1 MIILNAN
8 FAYAEQITDP
18 YPVINNKVQFN
29 VKYLINGSGDANNP
43 NLSPYTAF
51 DIKGTWKET
60 TNSEDPDSRE
70 TGRVAMNQAEGS
82 TAYNF
87 LNGDQEIEKVA
98 QQLVP
103 FYILKHL
110 LMVINLLYH

>member
-1 MIILNAN
+1 MLN
-8 FAYAEQITDP
+8 T
-18 YPVINNKVQFN
+18 
-29 VKYLINGSGDANNP
+29 LINGSGDANNP

-51 DIKGTWKET
+51 DIKSTWKET
-60 TNSEDPDSRE
+60 TNSDDPDSRE
-70 TGRVAMNQAEGS
+70 TGKVAMNQVEGS

-103 FYILKHL
+103 VLYSQTSSNGYQSFIPLKGQSIPEYTQPYDRIWY
-110 LMVINLLYH
+110 VF